1 MRYIM
6 MNRDYETLWKSLK
19 NILTDHKTMIEKS
32 GVNVG
37 LSSIERYNCIVDVIN
52 LMDNFDGAESDNHTL
67 YDVWSELNGT
77 DQR

>member
-1 MRYIM
+1 
-6 MNRDYETLWKSLK
+6 MNYEILWKSLK
-19 NILTDHKTMIEKS
+19 TILTDHKTMIEKS

-52 LMDNFDGAESDNHTL
+52 LMDNFDGTESDNHTL

-77 DQR
+77 DKI